1 MAVSLSLCL
10 TVLCSSL
17 MPGIRPDVGV
27 ELCAPVGDHAF
38 PLQFLLCYFFL
49 LFCACCLLPS
59 LSNFLFIWS
68 LYSLFIT
75 LICTKSTSLLICLD
89 ADVLHKIGRDFFLI
103 LESAV
108 CLMVNSLSPHVTWEQ
123 GKISKENAK
132 GSSSVLHTS
141 FSVCFDFSLARS
153 FSIPFF
159 LVSPFYFCPK
169 ANKYQLTVAME
180 HTTTHIMP

>member
-1 MAVSLSLCL
+1 MAVSLSPCL
-10 TVLCSSL
+10 TGLCSSL

-38 PLQFLLCYFFL
+38 PLVVSTLL
-49 LFCACCLLPS
+49 LFPSLPP
-59 LSNFLFIWS
+59 LSNFLFICS
-68 LYSLFIT
+68 LYSLFIS
-75 LICTKSTSLLICLD
+75 LICTKSTSVLICLD
-89 ADVLHKIGRDFFLI
+89 ANVLHKIGHDFKFILI

-108 CLMVNSLSPHVTWEQ
+108 CLMGNSRSLHVTLEQ

-169 ANKYQLTVAME
+169 ANKY
-180 HTTTHIMP
+180 